1 MWLAISFMVFKHECA
16 QFVRFLTLQQVKIL
30 TTQKSNRHNSNNH
43 HCEKVSLS
51 IRQLFSQAL
60 KGNHKNL
67 TKGSIGVAAFLLA
80 VPMVLEMLMESIFAI
95 TDIFFVSGLGAQAV
109 AVVGLTEAILT
120 LLYAV
125 AIGLSM
131 AVTATIARRY
141 GEENIERADYVAGQ
155 TLWIGMAVALIVGFI
170 GLSFAEDILRL
181 MGGNESLVAM
191 GKDYT
196 TIMLTGSITILYLF
210 LINAIFRGAG
220 DASIAMRS
228 LWLANGINIVL
239 DPLLIYGIG
248 PFPEMGLT
256 GAAVATTIGRGIGV
270 IYQLNYLFGIAGR
283 IKISL
288 KHLRFQANISLK
300 LIKVS
305 FWGIIQFLI
314 ATASW
319 IALVRIV
326 STYGDDAV
334 AGYTIAIRVI
344 MFVILPA
351 WGLSNAVATLV
362 GQNLGA
368 DKPQRAEQS
377 VWRIAKYNIYFLL
390 AVAVVFIT
398 IPAKII
404 GLFTQDIHVINYGV
418 DCLRY
423 ISYGN
428 GFFALGM
435 ILVQAFNGAG
445 DTITPTRI
453 NFFCYWLLQIPLAY
467 ILAKWFM
474 MGPSG
479 VFFAITISQT
489 IFAGIAWKLFN
500 KGQWKQKVI

>member
-1 MWLAISFMVFKHECA
+1 M
-16 QFVRFLTLQQVKIL
+16 
-30 TTQKSNRHNSNNH
+30 TTQNEPKITENTTTP
-43 HCEKVSLS
+43 KPSL
-51 IRQLFSQAL
+51 RKLFKQAL
-60 KGNHKNL
+60 KGEHKDF
-67 TKGSIGVAAFLLA
+67 TTGSIGIAAFLLA

-95 TDIFFVSGLGAQAV
+95 TDIFFVSGLGAEAV
-109 AVVGLTEAILT
+109 AVVGLTEAVLT
-120 LLYAV
+120 LLYAI

-141 GEENIERADYVAGQ
+141 GEKNIEQADVVAGQ
-155 TLWIGMAVALIVGFI
+155 TLWIGMAVALLVGFI
-170 GLSFAEDILRL
+170 GLNFAEDILRL
-181 MGGNESLVAM
+181 MGGSESLVEA
-191 GKDYT
+191 GKGYT

-220 DASIAMRS
+220 DASVAMRS

-283 IKISL
+283 IKITMR
-288 KHLRFQANISLK
+288 HLFIHADICIK

-326 STYGDDAV
+326 STYGSDAV

-368 DKPQRAEQS
+368 DKPDRAEQS
-377 VWRIAKYNIYFLL
+377 VWRIAKYNIIFLL
-390 AVAVVFIT
+390 TIAVIFIT
-398 IPAKII
+398 IPAQIV
-404 GLFTQDIHVINYGV
+404 GLFTDDVNVINYGV
-418 DCLRY
+418 ECLRY

-445 DTITPTRI
+445 DTMTPTKI
-453 NFFCYWLLQIPLAY
+453 NFVCYWAIQIPLAY
-467 ILAKWFM
+467 TLAKWLEL
-474 MGPSG
+474 GPTG
-479 VFFAITISQT
+479 VFLAVTLSQFTFAVIGWQVFKKGS
-489 IFAGIAWKLFN
+489 WKL
-500 KGQWKQKVI
+500 KTV

>member
-1 MWLAISFMVFKHECA
+1 MTTQNEHVTTQSSNTHK
-16 QFVRFLTLQQVKIL
+16 LTL
-30 TTQKSNRHNSNNH
+30 
-43 HCEKVSLS
+43 
-51 IRQLFSQAL
+51 RQLFKQAL
-60 KGNHKNL
+60 KGDHKDL
-67 TKGSIGVAAFLLA
+67 TTGSIGVAAFLLA

-109 AVVGLTEAILT
+109 AVVGLTEAVLT
-120 LLYAV
+120 LLYAL

-141 GEENIERADYVAGQ
+141 GEKNIEQADTVAGQ
-155 TLWIGMAVALIVGFI
+155 TLWIGMAVALVVGLI
-170 GLSFAEDILRL
+170 GLNFAEDILKL
-181 MGGNESLVAM
+181 MGGSEALIKE
-191 GKDYT
+191 GKGYT

-239 DPLLIYGIG
+239 DPLLIYGVG

-256 GAAVATTIGRGIGV
+256 GAAVATTIGRGVGV
-270 IYQLNYLFGIAGR
+270 IYQLSYLFGIAGR
-283 IKISL
+283 IKITA
-288 KHLRFQANISLK
+288 KHLRIHTEVCFK

-305 FWGIIQFLI
+305 FWGIAQFLI

-326 STYGDDAV
+326 STYGSDAV

-368 DKPQRAEQS
+368 NKPDRATQS
-377 VWRIAKYNIYFLL
+377 VLRIAKYNIYFLL
-390 AVAVVFIT
+390 TVAVVFIS
-398 IPAKII
+398 IPAQII
-404 GLFTQDIHVINYGV
+404 GLFTNDQNVINYGV
-418 DCLRY
+418 ECLRY

-445 DTITPTRI
+445 DTITPTKI
-453 NFFCYWLLQIPLAY
+453 NFVCYWLIQIPLAY
-467 ILAKWFM
+467 VLAKWLAL
-474 MGPSG
+474 GPTG
-479 VFFAITISQT
+479 VFLAVTISQT
-489 IFAGIAWKLFN
+489 LFAIIGWWLF
-500 KGQWKQKVI
+500 KQGQWKLKTV

>member
-1 MWLAISFMVFKHECA
+1 MIGVLIFCTIFMVN
-16 QFVRFLTLQQVKIL
+16 QRFIIL
-30 TTQKSNRHNSNNH
+30 TVESNNFT
-43 HCEKVSLS
+43 KTTTGSSLNSKDYKSLS
-51 IRQLFSQAL
+51 VRQLFKLAL
-60 KGNHKNL
+60 KGDHKDL
-67 TKGSIGVAAFLLA
+67 TNGSIGIAAFLLA

-95 TDIFFVSGLGAQAV
+95 TDIFFVSGLGAEAV
-109 AVVGLTEAILT
+109 AVVGLTEAVLT

-131 AVTATIARRY
+131 AVTATVARRY
-141 GEENIERADYVAGQ
+141 GEKNYEKADIVAGQ
-155 TLWIGMAVALIVGFI
+155 TLWIGMTVALLVGIVG
-170 GLSFAEDILRL
+170 LNFAEDILRL
-181 MGGNESLVAM
+181 MGGTETLVQA
-191 GKDYT
+191 GKSYT

-220 DASIAMRS
+220 DASVAMRS

-256 GAAVATTIGRGIGV
+256 GAAVATTIGRGVGV
-270 IYQLNYLFGIAGR
+270 LYQLNYLFGVAGR
-283 IKISL
+283 IKIGL
-288 KHLRFQANISLK
+288 RHLAFHVSICMK
-300 LIKVS
+300 LLQVS
-305 FWGIIQFLI
+305 FWGIVQFLI

-326 STYGDDAV
+326 STYGSDAV

-344 MFVILPA
+344 MFAILPA

-368 DKPQRAEQS
+368 KKPDRAEQS
-377 VWRIAKYNIYFLL
+377 VWRVAKYNIYFLL
-390 AVAVVFIT
+390 GVAVLFIS
-398 IPAKII
+398 IPAQII
-404 GLFTQDIHVINYGV
+404 GLFTSNPEVIAYGV
-418 DCLRY
+418 ECLRY

-445 DTITPTRI
+445 DTMTPTKI
-453 NFFCYWLLQIPLAY
+453 NFFCYWMLQIPLAY
-467 ILAKWFM
+467 GLAKWLGL
-474 MGPSG
+474 GPTG
-479 VFFAITISQT
+479 VFAAVTLAQM
-489 IFAGIAWKLFN
+489 IFAFVGWQIFKQGSWKV
-500 KGQWKQKVI
+500 KTV

>member
-1 MWLAISFMVFKHECA
+1 LKTQNEQLSQKEIKKEHTSNNIQITTK
-16 QFVRFLTLQQVKIL
+16 QKIL
-30 TTQKSNRHNSNNH
+30 SFR
-43 HCEKVSLS
+43 E
-51 IRQLFSQAL
+51 LFKKAL
-60 KGNHKNL
+60 KGDHKDL
-67 TKGSIGVAAFLLA
+67 TTGPIGVAAFILA

-109 AVVGLTEAILT
+109 AVVGLTEAVLT
-120 LLYAV
+120 LLYAL

-141 GEENIERADYVAGQ
+141 GEKNTDQADIVAGQ

-170 GLSFAEDILRL
+170 GLNFAEDILAL
-181 MGGNESLVAM
+181 MGGSETLIQQ
-191 GKDYT
+191 GKSYT

-256 GAAVATTIGRGIGV
+256 GAAVATTIGRGVGV
-270 IYQLNYLFGIAGR
+270 IYQLSYLFGVTGR
-283 IKISL
+283 IKITL
-288 KHLRFQANISLK
+288 KHLLIQTEVCFK
-300 LIKVS
+300 LLKVS
-305 FWGIIQFLI
+305 FWGIAQFLI

-326 STYGDDAV
+326 STYGDEAV

-368 DKPQRAEQS
+368 DKPDRAEQS

-390 AVAVVFIT
+390 SVAVIFIT
-398 IPAKII
+398 IPSHII
-404 GLFTQDIHVINYGV
+404 GLFTDDQNVINYGV

-445 DTITPTRI
+445 DTMTPTKI
-453 NFFCYWLLQIPLAY
+453 NFFCYWLIQIPVAY
-467 ILAKWFM
+467 GLAKWLAL
-474 MGPSG
+474 GPTG
-479 VFFAITISQT
+479 VFLAITIAQS
-489 IFAGIAWKLFN
+489 IFAFVGWQVFK
-500 KGQWKQKVI
+500 KGQWKLKTV

>member
-1 MWLAISFMVFKHECA
+1 MKTQNEHSSKEH
-16 QFVRFLTLQQVKIL
+16 
-30 TTQKSNRHNSNNH
+30 TTVQKR
-43 HCEKVSLS
+43 SL
-51 IRQLFSQAL
+51 RQLFKQAL
-60 KGNHKNL
+60 KGDHKDL
-67 TKGSIGVAAFLLA
+67 TTGSIGVAAFLLA

-109 AVVGLTEAILT
+109 AVVGLTEAVLT
-120 LLYAV
+120 LLYAL

-141 GEENIERADYVAGQ
+141 GEHNIEQADVVAGQ

-170 GLSFAEDILRL
+170 GLNFAEDILRL
-181 MGGNESLVAM
+181 MGGSEALIQQ
-191 GKDYT
+191 GKSYT

-256 GAAVATTIGRGIGV
+256 GAAVATTIGRGVGV
-270 IYQLNYLFGIAGR
+270 IYQLSYLFGVAGR
-283 IKISL
+283 IKITL
-288 KHLRFQANISLK
+288 KHLLIKTEVCLK

-305 FWGIIQFLI
+305 FWGIVQFLI

-368 DKPQRAEQS
+368 GKPDRAEQS

-390 AVAVVFIT
+390 SVAVVFIT
-398 IPAKII
+398 IPAQIV
-404 GLFTQDIHVINYGV
+404 GLFTDDQNVIKYGV

-428 GFFALGM
+428 GFFALGV

-445 DTITPTRI
+445 DI
-453 NFFCYWLLQIPLAY
+453 
-467 ILAKWFM
+467 
-474 MGPSG
+474 
-479 VFFAITISQT
+479 
-489 IFAGIAWKLFN
+489 
-500 KGQWKQKVI
+500 